1 MVKPVKRENS
11 NTTNTTH
18 ITGITASTNGTTAG
32 KNNAAFYSTQYKGIG
47 NKPAGFFPNTTL
59 DARNIG
65 IIPGQIPPSTA
76 DGNSNNYEEA
86 STGAGGQ
93 DGRQQLRNK

>member
-32 KNNAAFYSTQYKGIG
+32 KNNAAFYSTLLSLLPVQCICYLLVLLIKRLRISIG
-47 NKPAGFFPNTTL
+47 N
-59 DARNIG
+59 
-65 IIPGQIPPSTA
+65 
-76 DGNSNNYEEA
+76 
-86 STGAGGQ
+86 
-93 DGRQQLRNK
+93 